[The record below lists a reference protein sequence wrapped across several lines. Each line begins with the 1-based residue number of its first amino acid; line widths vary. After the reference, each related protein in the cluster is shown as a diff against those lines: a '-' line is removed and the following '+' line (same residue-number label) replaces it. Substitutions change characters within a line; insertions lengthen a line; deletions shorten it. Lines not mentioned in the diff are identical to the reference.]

1 MNLKE
6 AFRFQNKI
14 TSVIDTAAGYLGQ
27 QENVMK
33 ITVEHLRK
41 KANPDAENEVVE
53 LTDSRPFPFEVN
65 QLVSFLV
72 AMIDEKEKLYK
83 AITAAKKN
91 LDYDMDAQIDLNMR
105 RQSTSRLFR
114 DMSNIRSSEVIQ
126 RGRGMDYTFNAEKNQ
141 MQYYYDLKRVS
152 VIDFDRKKVKNMAN
166 QLINKADEVSTK
178 IDRIMVNT
186 EVEYTPIFG
195 VNDSFDEAVEAY
207 LETV

>member
-126 RGRGMDYTFNAEKNQ
+126 RGRGMDYTFNAEKI
-141 MQYYYDLKRVS
+141 RC
-152 VIDFDRKKVKNMAN
+152 
-166 QLINKADEVSTK
+166 ST
-178 IDRIMVNT
+178 T
-186 EVEYTPIFG
+186 LT
-195 VNDSFDEAVEAY
+195 
-207 LETV
+207 

>member
-186 EVEYTPIFG
+186 EVEYTAIFG